1 MQFKEQ
7 AYAKPDYQLT
17 VNGRDISRAIKA
29 DARLISLTLTES
41 RGDEADQL
49 DIELD
54 ESDGAL
60 DPEKKIQ
67 FTRMKREVLKL
78 GGYRREFFISHSEAV
93 QGCADA
99 VIDMEAFKK

>member
-1 MQFKEQ
+1 MVAVMQFKEQ

-54 ESDGAL
+54 DSDGAL
-60 DPEKKIQ
+60 DLPKKGAELALRLGWEGLGLVDKGT
-67 FTRMKREVLKL
+67 FEVD
-78 GGYRREFFISHSEAV
+78 EV
-93 QGCADA
+93 
-99 VIDMEAFKK
+99 